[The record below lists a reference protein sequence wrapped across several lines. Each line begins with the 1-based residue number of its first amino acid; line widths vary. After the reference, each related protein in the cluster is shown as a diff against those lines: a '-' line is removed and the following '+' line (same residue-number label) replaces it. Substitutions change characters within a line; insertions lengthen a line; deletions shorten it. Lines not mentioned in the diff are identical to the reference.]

1 MTVLGH
7 SRELRDRDNVSISSN
22 CSSESVKGGP
32 LHEICVSMLARVSQ
46 ET

>member
-1 MTVLGH
+1 MTVLGY

-22 CSSESVKGGP
+22 CSSKGVKGGP
-32 LHEICVSMLARVSQ
+32 LHEICVSTLACVSQ